1 MGKVGSVVRAEE
13 LLEPGSAVLEA
24 RGETA
29 WRALL
34 ERLLSQRPG
43 DPAAVDR
50 TMSTRVLR
58 RPSEPEFE
66 KLSVLMPVYN
76 ERWTL
81 AEVVGRVLRSPVP
94 LELELVVVDDGSD
107 DGSWD
112 VIQELAGRDR
122 RIKAVRHAK
131 NRGKGAA
138 VRTAIESMTGDVAV
152 IQDADLEYDPAE
164 FPRLLEP
171 ILDGKADAVFGS
183 RFLGETRRA
192 LPFWHALAN
201 KTLTL
206 LSNALTNL
214 SLTDMETCYKMVRA
228 DVLRG
233 LRLDAETFTIEP
245 ELTCRLAQWGARV
258 YEVPITYAGRTYEE
272 GKKIRPWDGMRA
284 IGALLRARF
293 IKPRFTRDPRH
304 HALARQSRARHV
316 HAWLAK
322 AIAHHLG
329 QHVLHVGAGIGS
341 LSRFLAN
348 RRRLVLVEPDPAC
361 RALLRSR
368 FGHRPHV
375 RIDQGQ
381 VFSAADRTWPWD
393 EPIDTIVCSELP
405 ECLPTG
411 SDFPAWC
418 YEALPPGGRWVI
430 ATLPG
435 PGTRN
440 PADLGEVLAAA
451 GFDVTHQETFGRLTV
466 FGGPLGRWI
475 ERWLPIRKAGR
486 IAVGRKPLAAQRRAA
501 A

>member
-1 MGKVGSVVRAEE
+1 M
-13 LLEPGSAVLEA
+13 LEPGSTVLEA

-29 WRALL
+29 WRELL
-34 ERLLSQRPG
+34 DSLLSQRLG
-43 DPAAVDR
+43 DTVAVDR
-50 TMSTRVLR
+50 TMSIRLLR
-58 RPSEPEFE
+58 RPYEPVFR

-81 AEVVGRVLRSPVP
+81 AEVVARVLRSPVP
-94 LELELVVVDDGSD
+94 LELELVIVDDGSD

-112 VIQELAGRDR
+112 VIQDLAGRDS
-122 RIKAVRHAK
+122 RIKSVRHAK

-171 ILDGKADAVFGS
+171 ILEGKADAVFGS

-192 LPFWHALAN
+192 LRFWHALAN
-201 KTLTL
+201 KALTL
-206 LSNALTNL
+206 VSNALTNL

-228 DVLRG
+228 DVLRR

-258 YEVPITYAGRTYEE
+258 YEVPISYAGRTYED

-293 IKPRFTRDPRH
+293 ISPRFTRDPRH
-304 HALARQSRARHV
+304 DALARQSRDCRA

-322 AIAHHLG
+322 AIALHLG
-329 QHVLHVGAGIGS
+329 RHVLHVGAGIGA
-341 LSRFLAN
+341 LSRFFAN
-348 RRRLVLVEPDPAC
+348 RPSLVLVEPDPAC
-361 RALLRSR
+361 RAILRGR
-368 FGHRPHV
+368 FAHWAHV
-375 RIDQGQ
+375 RIDEGQ
-381 VFSAADRTWPWD
+381 FPTPAGRAWPWD
-393 EPIDTIVCSELP
+393 ESIDTIVCSELP
-405 ECLPTG
+405 KGLPTG
-411 SDFPAWC
+411 SDFSQWC
-418 YEALPPGGRWVI
+418 YEALPPGGRCVI
-430 ATLPG
+430 VSLPG
-435 PGTRN
+435 HCTRHL
-440 PADLGEVLAAA
+440 ADLGAALAAA
-451 GFDVTHQETFGRLTV
+451 GFDVTHQQTFGRLAV

-475 ERWLPIRKAGR
+475 ERWLPVRKAGL
-486 IAVGRKPLAAQRRAA
+486 IVVGQKPVAAERRAA